1 MLPASNTGA
10 GMNMGFPDVCNTPSP
25 TGTVPIPYPNLAN
38 NAQASPFS
46 NCVRICSMN
55 ALNMSSKIPATMG
68 DEAGVA
74 HSSFMKQAAYTM
86 GNPCVF
92 IESQPG
98 INLACP
104 TSGNNMNA
112 PLAAVTVPSAV
123 TVFYTFRAALGAPT
137 AEGDGDPYT
146 CQLDREDLARLGEA
160 MDAPAVSARRLTDE
174 VAYLRINV
182 FNASVPTLV
191 FRALRQLGRRSSGG
205 LVVDLRGNPGGDLA
219 TMLRLADDFLPR
231 DAVLTR
237 QVDDD
242 GTERVMRARQ
252 TDPYEV
258 ELVVLVDGE
267 TASAAELFAGCLQQ
281 HGRARL
287 VGEPTFGKG
296 RLQKVVPDIAGKG
309 VLYASVASCRLPDGR
324 EVEGQGIEPDV
335 TVGPGDGVGDPQL
348 DTALRHLGTSA

>member
-1 MLPASNTGA
+1 MLLASNTGA

-25 TGTVPIPYPNLAN
+25 TGTVPIPYPNIAN

-55 ALNMSSKIPATMG
+55 ALNMSSKIPSTMG

-86 GNPCVF
+86 GNPCVN

-123 TVFYTFRAALGAPT
+123 TVFFTYRAALGA
-137 AEGDGDPYT
+137 ASAGADGDPYT
-146 CQLDREDLARLGEA
+146 GELDHENLARLGLA
-160 MDAPAVSARRLTDE
+160 MDAPAVHTRRIGDE
-174 VAYLRINV
+174 TAYLRINL

-191 FRALRQLGRRSSGG
+191 FRALRRLGRRSSGG
-205 LVVDLRGNPGGDLA
+205 LVIDLRGNPGGDLA
-219 TMLRLADDFLPR
+219 ATLRLADDFLPR
-231 DAVLTR
+231 DAVLVR
-237 QVDDD
+237 QADDD
-242 GTERVMRARQ
+242 GTERIMRARQ

-258 ELVVLVDGE
+258 ALVILVDGE

-281 HGRARL
+281 HGRAQL

-296 RLQKVVPDIAGKG
+296 RLQKVVPDMAGQG
-309 VLYASVASCRLPDGR
+309 VHYAAVASCRLPDGR
-324 EVEGQGIEPDV
+324 EVEGLGIEPDV
-335 TVGPGDGVGDPQL
+335 TIRAGGSSGDRQL
-348 DTALRHLGTSA
+348 DAALRLLG

>member
-25 TGTVPIPYPNLAN
+25 TGTVPIPYPNMAN

-46 NCVRICSMN
+46 NCVRISSMN

-123 TVFYTFRAALGAPT
+123 NVFYTFRAGLCAASAERGA
-137 AEGDGDPYT
+137 DPYT
-146 CQLDREDLARLGEA
+146 RELDGEDLARLGEA
-160 MDAPAVSARRLTDE
+160 MDAPAVSARRLAGE
-174 VAYLRINV
+174 VAYLRIDI

-191 FRALRQLGRRSSGG
+191 FRAIRKLGRSSSGT
-205 LVVDLRGNPGGDLA
+205 LIVDLRGNPGGDLA
-219 TMLRLADDFLPR
+219 AMLRLADDFLPR
-231 DAVLTR
+231 DTILVR
-237 QVDDD
+237 QVDDE

-252 TDPYEV
+252 ADPYEV
-258 ELVVLVDGE
+258 GLVVLVDGD
-267 TASAAELFAGCLQQ
+267 TASAAELFAGCLQH
-281 HGRARL
+281 HGRAQL

-296 RLQKVVPDIAGKG
+296 RLQKVVPDITGKG
-309 VLYASVASCRLPDGR
+309 VLYASVACCRLPDGR
-324 EVEGQGIEPDV
+324 EVEGRGIKPDV
-335 TVGPGDGVGDPQL
+335 TVGPGDGVGDRQL
-348 DTALRHLGTSA
+348 DTALALLG